1 VALPAGATT
10 PLAVTISL
18 GVSGYEL
25 QVHGQ
30 AALARARAFAHLAGM
45 GDSAA
50 LEMLAGDPVTLDL
63 NATGPWME
71 SEKTPFSSVP
81 ASVNMPEPRG
91 AAERGDALT
100 DRLTGTVT
108 LHNANWKADYLAN
121 HVEISQATLHL
132 DREGNSGG
140 VRWDPLVF
148 SYGGVKGTASLALPG
163 NCAAGEH
170 CPVHFA
176 VQFGVLDAAALQVAI
191 LGAQEKGTLLSELIA
206 RLSLSTP
213 APAWPE
219 LEGTVTAES
228 LILGP
233 VKLEKPTGAL
243 RIAQSGAEI
252 TSLDAGLLGGVVH
265 GSGTLS
271 IDNTGHILPKYV
283 LTADFSKL
291 NPGAVGQILRQ
302 HWSGGAMD
310 AGVKVALSGFT
321 DKDLAA
327 SAKGDLHFEWR
338 HGVVAGG
345 PAGLPARFDRWSGN
359 AEISNGNIALK
370 DNQLA
375 GGARKRRVDAS
386 VKLENPPSF
395 TIVPSRETQAKR

>member
-1 VALPAGATT
+1 M
-10 PLAVTISL
+10 
-18 GVSGYEL
+18 
-25 QVHGQ
+25 
-30 AALARARAFAHLAGM
+30 AGM

-50 LEMLAGDPVTLDL
+50 LDMLAGDPVTLDL

-71 SEKTPFSSVP
+71 SEAIPLSSGQ
-81 ASVNMPEPRG
+81 AGINSPEPRG
-91 AAERGDALT
+91 TAQPGDALT

-108 LHNANWKADYLAN
+108 LRNANWKADYLAN

-132 DREGNSGG
+132 EREGGNGG
-140 VRWDPLVF
+140 VRWDPVVF
-148 SYGGVKGTASLALPG
+148 SYGGVKGTASLTLPD

-176 VQFGVLDAAALQVAI
+176 VQFGVLDAAAVQAAI

-206 RLSLSTP
+206 RLSPSTP
-213 APAWPE
+213 APVWPE
-219 LEGTVTAES
+219 LEGIVTAGS

-243 RIAQSGAEI
+243 RITQSGAEV
-252 TSLDAGLLGGVVH
+252 TGLEAGLLGGVVH
-265 GSGTLS
+265 GSVTLG
-271 IDNTGHILPKYV
+271 IDHTGHILPNYA

-291 NPGAVGQILRQ
+291 NPSAVGLILRQ

-310 AGVKVALSGFT
+310 ADVKVALSGFT
-321 DKDLAA
+321 DKDLAG

-338 HGVVAGG
+338 HGVVGGG
-345 PAGLPARFDRWSGN
+345 PSGLPARFDRWSGD
-359 AEISNGNIALK
+359 AEISNGNIASK

-375 GGARKRRVDAS
+375 DGAHKRRVDAS
-386 VKLENPPSF
+386 VKLDNPPSF
-395 TIVPSRETQAKR
+395 SIVPARETQAKR